1 MPFHPLA
8 FSTSWHLDLTFDDA
22 SRGSDG
28 GSELTRNALGARWV
42 RESVARVREA
52 RATLAVPSVDRRLF
66 RLGWHALKI
75 KILNRVYLDIPWL
88 LVTLLRIY
96 F

>member
-1 MPFHPLA
+1 
-8 FSTSWHLDLTFDDA
+8 
-22 SRGSDG
+22 
-28 GSELTRNALGARWV
+28 
-42 RESVARVREA
+42 
-52 RATLAVPSVDRRLF
+52 VDRRLF

>member
-1 MPFHPLA
+1 MPSPQMPFHPLA

-52 RATLAVPSVDRRLF
+52 RATLDVPSVDRRLF

-75 KILNRVYLDIPWL
+75 KILNRVYLDLVWV
-88 LVTLLRIY
+88 LVT
-96 F
+96 